1 MGNLENKHPAFN
13 ENVMAIG
20 HNLQIANSHHFN
32 KLKLW
37 RKKEEEISTNTT
49 RETNLYGTNL
59 TKYEEKT
66 TLYRYRKF
74 KFSSWY

>member
-32 KLKLW
+32 KLSFGEK
-37 RKKEEEISTNTT
+37 RKKKFQ
-49 RETNLYGTNL
+49 L
-59 TKYEEKT
+59 TQQEKQIYME
-66 TLYRYRKF
+66 LI
-74 KFSSWY
+74 